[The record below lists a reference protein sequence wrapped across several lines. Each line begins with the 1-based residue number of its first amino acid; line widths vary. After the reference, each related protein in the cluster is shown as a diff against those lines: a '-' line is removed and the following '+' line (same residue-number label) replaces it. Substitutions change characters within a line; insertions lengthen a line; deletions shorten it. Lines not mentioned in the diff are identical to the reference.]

1 MKYIITLILILLTGG
16 IAMAQQMNVPG
27 RLDMSSTLELR
38 SWTLPNDLKI
48 FGIAESPKVTAKD
61 DGMALYVEVENLGTQ
76 EIAFNF
82 KDKSFRF
89 NAEELKNLLE
99 GRQYEVKV
107 TVKK

>member
-1 MKYIITLILILLTGG
+1 VKYIIVLIMILLTGG

-38 SWTLPNDLKI
+38 PGMIPNDLKI
-48 FGIAESPKVTAKD
+48 ANIPEFPKMTVND
-61 DGMALYVEVENLGTQ
+61 DGMAIYVEVEDLGTR
-76 EIAFNF
+76 EIMFNF

-89 NAEELKNLLE
+89 KAEELKNLLE